1 MLATLYLTLKLTHI
15 FAALALFAVEGVAA
29 IAFRQARSAKDFA
42 ALAGA
47 LIPLKAI
54 MPMAKVVSPL
64 LFLTGL
70 AMMITTWG
78 FQIAWANLALG
89 IYVAVF
95 GVGMRLDPPWMAALG
110 RAMAGAQGPLTSE
123 AKALL
128 EDRKFYTWTRLR
140 SGLALGLVFLMTVK
154 PGLLVGIVGVVALAA
169 IWLALGAKPQS
180 APALVQ
186 KAAS

>member
-1 MLATLYLTLKLTHI
+1 MLATLYLTLKLTHV

-42 ALAGA
+42 GLAGA
-47 LIPLKAI
+47 MAPLKAI
-54 MPMAKVVSPL
+54 MPMAKVASPL
-64 LFLTGL
+64 LFVTGL

-78 FQIAWANLALG
+78 FQIAWADLALG
-89 IYVAVF
+89 IYVALFV
-95 GVGMRLDPPWMAALG
+95 VGMRLDPPWMAALG
-110 RAMAGAQGPLTSE
+110 RAMAGAQGPLTPE

-128 EDRKFYTWTRLR
+128 EERKYFTWTRLR

-154 PGLLVGIVGVVALAA
+154 PGLPLGIVGVVALAA
-169 IWLALGAKPQS
+169 IWLALGAKPRS
-180 APALVQ
+180 APALTQ